1 MSFLILLLAIAL
13 QVFLTYKK
21 LSPFLS
27 LVIVAILAG
36 LCLGMQPAGILNSIK
51 TGAGNTFGDVGLII
65 CLGAILGRILEA
77 SGAAEQISSTL
88 ISRFGIKYIQWAM
101 LVTGFLIGIPLFYNA
116 GFVILVPLVFSIAK
130 RTGLP
135 LLYIAIPMA
144 ASLSTTHCFLPP
156 HPGPAYLVNAFND
169 IAKASLGKE
178 VSMGKTLIYGI
189 IIAIPVVLIA
199 GPGLGTILK
208 RIKVDASSPFLSAET
223 KTVKEL
229 PAVFPSFLI
238 ALLPVL
244 LITLAVIANI
254 PAGENET
261 LVANGTLLK
270 SVIVFIGNSTIAL
283 LLAVI
288 TAVLYFGL
296 KAGRSMETAMQWL
309 QQAVSGIAMI
319 LLIIIAGGIFK
330 QVLQDSGTDKY
341 IASFASKWQ
350 MPPLVF
356 AWTVTALLRVAI
368 GSATVAGIT
377 AAGIVSPLVASGT
390 VSPELMVLAV
400 GTGSVFGSHVND
412 SGFWMFKEFFKL
424 SLKQTFLSWTVMETT
439 ISILGLIG
447 VLVLQ
452 MFVS

>member
-156 HPGPAYLVNAFND
+156 HPGPAYLVNTFND
-169 IAKASLGKE
+169 VAKASLGKE
-178 VSMGKTLIYGI
+178 VSM
-189 IIAIPVVLIA
+189 V
-199 GPGLGTILK
+199 
-208 RIKVDASSPFLSAET
+208 
-223 KTVKEL
+223 
-229 PAVFPSFLI
+229 
-238 ALLPVL
+238 
-244 LITLAVIANI
+244 
-254 PAGENET
+254 
-261 LVANGTLLK
+261 
-270 SVIVFIGNSTIAL
+270 
-283 LLAVI
+283 
-288 TAVLYFGL
+288 
-296 KAGRSMETAMQWL
+296 
-309 QQAVSGIAMI
+309 
-319 LLIIIAGGIFK
+319 
-330 QVLQDSGTDKY
+330 
-341 IASFASKWQ
+341 
-350 MPPLVF
+350 
-356 AWTVTALLRVAI
+356 
-368 GSATVAGIT
+368 
-377 AAGIVSPLVASGT
+377 
-390 VSPELMVLAV
+390 
-400 GTGSVFGSHVND
+400 
-412 SGFWMFKEFFKL
+412 
-424 SLKQTFLSWTVMETT
+424 
-439 ISILGLIG
+439 
-447 VLVLQ
+447 
-452 MFVS
+452 